1 MKATFLKFF
10 IIPVGLGIIFLSACA
25 GGASQKKAES
35 INAGLALFKTNCS
48 ACHQENGEGIAQL
61 YPPLQGS
68 DLLKADPNRIACI
81 IHNGLNGKIVV
92 NKVEYNQA
100 MPGLVGLT
108 PVEVADISN
117 YVLNNFNHL
126 DTYLDADG
134 VSKVWSA
141 CKAN

>member
-1 MKATFLKFF
+1 MKASILKFF
-10 IIPVGLGIIFLSACA
+10 LIPVGLGIVYLSACS

-68 DLLKADPNRIACI
+68 DLLKGNPAQIACI
-81 IHNGLNGKIVV
+81 IHNGLNGKLIV
-92 NKVEYNQA
+92 NGVEYNQM
-100 MPGLVGLT
+100 MPALAGLT
-108 PVEVADISN
+108 PQESADIAN

-126 DTYLDADG
+126 DTYMDADL
-134 VSKVWSA
+134 VSKQWA
-141 CKAN
+141 KCK